1 MKRKAISCL
10 LVLASVLTMTPSI
23 PTLAAENQADK
34 TVVNETLADENQA
47 DKTLTDETQSDGTSA
62 DGLQE
67 TNASGSKTAVVK
79 YDQAS
84 SFTVTIPKS
93 IVLDSNKTATY
104 NVKVKGDILGNEII
118 TVVPDATVTLNDANG
133 KDPVTGTINQVKTE
147 FLCNEITADDG
158 CSTDGKI
165 TADSLTSGNWSGV
178 FRFSIDVDK
187 KIDAGLYDANGIM
200 LCSWEESEI
209 NPEKNY
215 VPYGGSPDYFI
226 DAINSAYYVINKK
239 YPSVINI
246 VIPNNVSQI
255 GNYAFANGSNGHSV
269 YTVENVFIPNSV
281 TKIGTMS
288 FSYCE
293 NLKYVSISNNIT
305 SIGSKAFYICT
316 SLTSVKYRGTVYDT
330 KSELEAVL
338 VANGVNVS
346 ADAFDKTAL
355 K

>member
-23 PTLAAENQADK
+23 PTLAAENQAGK

-47 DKTLTDETQSDGTSA
+47 DKTLADETQTDGTSA
-62 DGLQE
+62 DGQQE
-67 TNASGSKTAVVK
+67 TNDSGSKAAVVK

-118 TVVPDATVTLNDANG
+118 TVVPDQTVTLNDANG
-133 KDPVTGTINQVKTE
+133 KTPVTGTIDQVKTE
-147 FLCNEITADDG
+147 FLCNEIAADDG

-165 TADSLTSGNWSGV
+165 TADSLTSGDWSGV
-178 FRFSIDVDK
+178 FKFEIDVDK
-187 KIDAGLYDANGIM
+187 KIDAGLYDANGVM
-200 LCSWEESEI
+200 LCSWEDSGI

-255 GNYAFANGSNGHSV
+255 GNHAFANGNNGHSV
-269 YTVENVFIPNSV
+269 YAVENVFIPNSV
-281 TKIGTMS
+281 TKIGNMS
-288 FSYCE
+288 FSYCGT
-293 NLKYVSISNNIT
+293 LKYVSISNNIT
-305 SIGSKAFYICT
+305 SIGSKAFYTCT

-346 ADAFDKTAL
+346 ADAFEKTAL